1 MENKIRFFIN
11 NNVKT
16 YIISFLFSFFL
27 FFWSFKINPPNV
39 NDYQLRFLILFLIF
53 PILFRIDK
61 KVILNNLKYIL
72 FIILLYLHLIIQSGD
87 LTLRTLS
94 SLILL
99 CPLLIIFDYYKK
111 FFFSNLHLINLIF
124 LIIFLSHYLLFY
136 VIYGNYHLNN
146 GCTNC
151 FDFHIFK
158 ETSHF
163 AIAIIPSLC
172 FLLIT
177 NKIGKFTKYSLIF
190 IISII
195 SLLNIGKTMIFG
207 FILLIIFVFFLK
219 VFILDKKKI
228 FIVSIIFLLIA
239 IPTFIKKDTVLGF
252 NYQGKNLSLEVYKTS
267 LFIAKRTLEDKP
279 LGYGFNNYSQAFSNY
294 INEKEHYYAYVQ
306 RLNKYDGSNNFAKI
320 ISEFGVFSIFL
331 FYFLFSFTFNKNI
344 NKFIKFCLLVP
355 ISMQLFA
362 RGVGYFNGGFILF
375 LFYAFMIWIDTF
387 KSRKKL
393 KF

>member
-1 MENKIRFFIN
+1 M
-11 NNVKT
+11 
-16 YIISFLFSFFL
+16 
-27 FFWSFKINPPNV
+27 
-39 NDYQLRFLILFLIF
+39 
-53 PILFRIDK
+53 
-61 KVILNNLKYIL
+61 
-72 FIILLYLHLIIQSGD
+72 
-87 LTLRTLS
+87 
-94 SLILL
+94 
-99 CPLLIIFDYYKK
+99 
-111 FFFSNLHLINLIF
+111 
-124 LIIFLSHYLLFY
+124 
-136 VIYGNYHLNN
+136 
-146 GCTNC
+146 
-151 FDFHIFK
+151 
-158 ETSHF
+158 
-163 AIAIIPSLC
+163 
-172 FLLIT
+172 
-177 NKIGKFTKYSLIF
+177 
-190 IISII
+190 
-195 SLLNIGKTMIFG
+195 
-207 FILLIIFVFFLK
+207 
-219 VFILDKKKI
+219 
-228 FIVSIIFLLIA
+228 IFLLIA
-239 IPTFIKKDTVLGF
+239 IPTFIKKDTVLKF
-252 NYQGKNLSLEVYKTS
+252 NNQGKNLSVEVYKTS